1 MMYLK
6 KFWVLSFFTFLIFSN
21 GISQKEQA
29 IETEVT
35 GLKDDL
41 SSKELQTFAN
51 IYQQV
56 QIKNKEAQQ
65 EMVQTIKDEGLSVKR
80 YQALTNK
87 KEHLDAEVSA
97 TAEEK
102 EILQTLRQSFT
113 EIQDDFKVKITTM
126 IKAKGMSVKRYQ
138 EVYQMVRQD
147 KSLQQELGEI
157 MNG

>member
-1 MMYLK
+1 MYLK
-6 KFWVLSFFTFLIFSN
+6 KFWVLSFFVCLIFSN
-21 GISQKEQA
+21 GISQQEQA

-80 YQALTNK
+80 YQALTNQ
-87 KEHLDAEVSA
+87 KEHPDGEVSA

-102 EILQTLRQSFT
+102 EILKALGQSFT
-113 EIQDDFKVKITTM
+113 EIQDDFKVKITSM
-126 IKAKGMSVKRYQ
+126 IKEEGMSVKRYQ